1 MTPPPLRDPARPRF
15 PEFAPSMNPCPRQAQ
30 GPVPSRCAQPG
41 SLIEA
46 AASSTLAA
54 LICGRIPMPDTPD
67 RATAPRSFESALAE
81 FEALVEKMERGDLS
95 LEDSV
100 SAYERGV
107 ALHRYCEQALSTA
120 ERKIRILTA
129 GPGDGGAEEA
139 LQPFDP
145 GAGDARAS
153 GTGESAAPPLE
164 PAPARP
170 SSRDEETDGLPF

>member
-1 MTPPPLRDPARPRF
+1 
-15 PEFAPSMNPCPRQAQ
+15 
-30 GPVPSRCAQPG
+30 
-41 SLIEA
+41 
-46 AASSTLAA
+46 
-54 LICGRIPMPDTPD
+54 MPDNPD
-67 RATAPRSFESALAE
+67 RATAPRSFESAIAE

-120 ERKIRILTA
+120 ERKIRILTT

-139 LQPFDP
+139 LEQFDP

-153 GTGESAAPPLE
+153 SKGEPAAPPPEL
-164 PAPARP
+164 ALAGP
-170 SSRDEETDGLPF
+170 SPRDEEADGLPC

>member
-1 MTPPPLRDPARPRF
+1 
-15 PEFAPSMNPCPRQAQ
+15 
-30 GPVPSRCAQPG
+30 
-41 SLIEA
+41 
-46 AASSTLAA
+46 
-54 LICGRIPMPDTPD
+54 MPDTPD
-67 RATAPRSFESALAE
+67 RETTPRSFESALAE

-129 GPGDGGAEEA
+129 GPGDGGAGAA

-145 GAGDARAS
+145 EEGDARAS
-153 GTGESAAPPLE
+153 GRRESASPPPE
-164 PAPARP
+164 PARP
-170 SSRDEETDGLPF
+170 RAASGDEEAGLFPG